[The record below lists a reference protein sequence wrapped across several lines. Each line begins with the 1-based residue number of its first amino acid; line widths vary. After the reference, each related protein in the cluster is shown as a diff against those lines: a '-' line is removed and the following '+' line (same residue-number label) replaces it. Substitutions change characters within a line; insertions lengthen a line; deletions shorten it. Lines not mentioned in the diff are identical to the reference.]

1 MKESSK
7 YLYSVVIPNPNET
20 QLAIRLKRLRK
31 GVLALVQ
38 TPAKIELDG
47 SFLVT
52 EEEIRQDYDWIW
64 KNKFVEVISILEAIE

>member
-7 YLYSVVIPNPNET
+7 YLYSVVIPNPNDT

-64 KNKFVEVISILEAIE
+64 KNKFVEIISVLEE

>member
-7 YLYSVVIPNPNET
+7 CLYSVVIPNPNEA
-20 QLAIRLKRLRK
+20 QLAIRLRRIRK

-38 TPAKIELDG
+38 THAKIELDG

-52 EEEIRQDYDWIW
+52 EEEIRKDYDWIW
-64 KNKFVEVISILEAIE
+64 QNKFVAIISVLEGSE